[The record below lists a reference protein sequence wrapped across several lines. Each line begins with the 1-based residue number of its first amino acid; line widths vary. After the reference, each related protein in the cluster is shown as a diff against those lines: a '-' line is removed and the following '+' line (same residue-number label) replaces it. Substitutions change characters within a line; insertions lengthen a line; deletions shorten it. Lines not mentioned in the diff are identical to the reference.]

1 MIYTCN
7 TWLLNKCIRSGL
19 PYAAS
24 PSTTPQ
30 DQRNWQTQRN
40 RTLTLSGLKARADTF
55 SAAMVACSKALGTN
69 GSLAYVAV
77 IPAATV
83 DQVVKYCIYA
93 CNHISTVYIMFLF
106 SPPSITVD
114 PDLKGMG
121 FYWCHPDIMLAMSTT
136 WTAFDVHEILPT
148 L

>member
-1 MIYTCN
+1 MIYTCKM
-7 TWLLNKCIRSGL
+7 WLLNKCIRSGL
-19 PYAAS
+19 LYAAS

-69 GSLAYVAV
+69 GSLACVAV
-77 IPAATV
+77 ILAATV

-93 CNHISTVYIMFLF
+93 CNHIYIYYAFV

-121 FYWCHPDIMLAMSTT
+121 FYFFHPDIMLTMSTT
-136 WTAFDVHEILPT
+136 CTACDVHEILPT